1 MPFVSRQTH
10 KTGGMGQMRRFGPGR
25 KSGRMDPES
34 DANNLIGGS
43 GPSPMDY
50 VSTFMVFKENV
61 YASLID
67 CAQRVSAPAE
77 GAGHSDVSSWITS
90 ELGWNVRRPQV
101 QAPRSRSRDASLLG
115 PCRLKDGA
123 PPLEVQA
130 QTRGSRTLLCLTR
143 AWTRQFTL
151 KPGETT
157 GRSSSSPA
165 LSLLAPGK
173 SPRDR

>member
-1 MPFVSRQTH
+1 MFVALFR
-10 KTGGMGQMRRFGPGR
+10 
-25 KSGRMDPES
+25 
-34 DANNLIGGS
+34 
-43 GPSPMDY
+43 SPISQLGLL
-50 VSTFMVFKENV
+50 VVFKENV

-130 QTRGSRTLLCLTR
+130 QTRGSRTLC
-143 AWTRQFTL
+143 
-151 KPGETT
+151 TT

-165 LSLLAPGK
+165 LSLLAPVFSVESSHQVFASRSRPTRCNTHSTSARVVLANSRTETSLVG
-173 SPRDR
+173 